1 MPFDQN
7 IPSETELQKPTYL
20 RYMKGSDG
28 WYKRVCINLLLRL
41 LVKWTSGLRV
51 RVGLLRQRQLDF
63 GRRVAHIP
71 TNVRREALNC
81 DGVSGEWLTPENT
94 VAGRVILYI
103 HGGAFVARSPDL
115 HVTMVAPWCRAL
127 CSQALMVDYGLAPEH
142 RYPAAIDDVHAA
154 YRWLISEGWNPK
166 EIVLAGDSA
175 GGNLALALLHRLKA
189 AGEQLPVCAVLLSP
203 LVDFT
208 LSGAS
213 MVRESRRDP
222 VFTLAFACAI
232 REQYAPPERFLDP
245 TVSPLFGDYQGLPPL
260 LFQVGSTEMLLDDST
275 RAAARAHAAGVQV
288 ELEIWHR
295 LPHVFQAL
303 PMLPEARQ
311 AAKRI
316 VDFIARHATWR
327 LADQS

>member
-1 MPFDQN
+1 MPFDQK
-7 IPSETELQKPTYL
+7 IPSETALQTPTYL
-20 RYMKGSDG
+20 HYIKGTDG
-28 WYKRVCINLLLRL
+28 WYKRVQINLLLRL
-41 LVKWTSGLRV
+41 LVKWTSGIRL

-63 GRRVAHIP
+63 GRRVANIP
-71 TNVRREALNC
+71 TDVRREALNR
-81 DGVSGEWLTPENT
+81 DGVSGEWLTPGNA
-94 VAGRVILYI
+94 VAGRVILYV
-103 HGGAFVARSPDL
+103 HGGAFVAQSPDL

-127 CSQALMVDYGLAPEH
+127 SSRALMVDYRLAPEH
-142 RYPAAIDDVHAA
+142 PYPAAINDVYAA
-154 YRWLISEGWNPK
+154 YRWLILEGWSPNR
-166 EIVLAGDSA
+166 IVLAGDSA

-189 AGEQLPVCAVLLSP
+189 AGEPLPVCAVLLSP
-203 LVDFT
+203 FVDFT

-213 MVRESRRDP
+213 IVRESRRDP

-232 REQYAPPERFLDP
+232 RGQYAPPERFLDP

-288 ELEIWHR
+288 ELEVWHK

-316 VDFIARHATWR
+316 VDFIARQATWSP
-327 LADQS
+327 AAQS